1 MGATL
6 SYWNKNT
13 LEGST
18 SLNVTRIKD
27 IELLRQNIE
36 LKILS

>member
-6 SYWNKNT
+6 RYRNKIT

-18 SLNVTRIKD
+18 SLNVSGIKD

-36 LKILS
+36 LNILS

>member
-6 SYWNKNT
+6 IYWNKIT

-18 SLNVTRIKD
+18 SLNVTGIKD
-27 IELLRQNIE
+27 IESLRQNIE
-36 LKILS
+36 LKILN